1 VKNGGDAQ
9 LSQKNTHSYPSP
21 SLSLS
26 SLSVSVCAPLLLH
39 NRDYCREQILAR
51 RPALLLLE
59 DDKERNLVC
68 EGVSFFKGIQI

>member
-1 VKNGGDAQ
+1 MGVMHSFHRK
-9 LSQKNTHSYPSP
+9 THIAIHLH
-21 SLSLS
+21 LSLS

-68 EGVSFFKGIQI
+68 EGVSFF